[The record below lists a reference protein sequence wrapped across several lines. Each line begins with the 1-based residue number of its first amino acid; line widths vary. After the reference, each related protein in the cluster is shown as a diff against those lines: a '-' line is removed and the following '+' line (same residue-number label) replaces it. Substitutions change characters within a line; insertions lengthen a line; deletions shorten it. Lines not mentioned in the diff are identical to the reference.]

1 MALGRSY
8 QPGPRQTCEGAF
20 RTSRR
25 RPRWMLELT
34 ADRGPANRFPQT
46 ASADH
51 LPRPC
56 AGGRQTPPT
65 CFIAMSPTMG
75 SLNHS
80 PW

>member
-1 MALGRSY
+1 
-8 QPGPRQTCEGAF
+8 
-20 RTSRR
+20 
-25 RPRWMLELT
+25 MLELT